1 MPTVGH
7 RKTRIAQCG
16 CGVAS
21 APMRE
26 SNRSAELAARTAD
39 EMREPARQASLSAAD
54 SLDKSALIHERTAE
68 VHEKAADYAGID
80 RFRPRHREAAQRHRG
95 AAQRHH
101 HAPVQEQA
109 MAAPMRTGDENKKC
123 Q

>member
-1 MPTVGH
+1 
-7 RKTRIAQCG
+7 
-16 CGVAS
+16 
-21 APMRE
+21 MRE

-80 RFRPRHREAAQRHRG
+80 RFRPRHREAAQCHRE

-101 HAPVQEQA
+101 EAAQQDQA
-109 MAAPMRTGDENKKC
+109 MAAQLRKRAETE
-123 Q
+123 